1 MQEKGLFLKI
11 ASSSCICKL
20 SFKLST
26 KRFVRMLLI
35 ACKHCERRCLTNT
48 YELTSRSHRF
58 VIETFGRR
66 TTNIWRMDVKKM
78 RFPLCIQTNFFNF
91 EGKFYIDASD
101 KLNLRA
107 EGKFCN
113 VELEQPL
120 EICVETKPHRP
131 LPFWLSVIKLL
142 TNPDRFFG
150 KTSMCAIVPLCEGKL
165 NWTCDLI
172 NCETWELCVA
182 NLCQISLESVAGKS
196 PLYVTIKQKNVTIAT
211 VYIQRKQHCVHFH

>member
-1 MQEKGLFLKI
+1 MQEKGLFLKLRLPV
-11 ASSSCICKL
+11 ASVSYL
-20 SFKLST
+20 SNCLQSVFSHASL
-26 KRFVRMLLI
+26 

-107 EGKFCN
+107 EGKFA
-113 VELEQPL
+113 
-120 EICVETKPHRP
+120 
-131 LPFWLSVIKLL
+131 
-142 TNPDRFFG
+142 
-150 KTSMCAIVPLCEGKL
+150 ML
-165 NWTCDLI
+165 NL
-172 NCETWELCVA
+172 N
-182 NLCQISLESVAGKS
+182 S
-196 PLYVTIKQKNVTIAT
+196 P
-211 VYIQRKQHCVHFH
+211 